1 MKRVGNKMMVID
13 TTCRDGMHAVAH
25 QFTPEQIGQLA
36 AALEK
41 SGVNYMEVSH
51 GDGLGGSSI
60 NYGYGYATDR
70 EWLMAARKE
79 LKNTKLAAM
88 FLPGIG
94 TMDDLRM
101 AKECGVEMVRVT
113 VHCTEADI
121 TRQHVK
127 LTSDL
132 GMVPFGV
139 LMMTHM
145 VGPEKLLEQAQLFQE
160 YGAQVVYMMDSAGYM
175 MPDDVKARVSY
186 LAEHLEIPVGF
197 HAHANLQMQ
206 VPNTLA
212 AIEVGASYTDG
223 TLRGL
228 GAGAGNT
235 PTEILTAV
243 LKRKGIETDIDLH
256 AIEDAAEMLGKM
268 PIYVQPVADKAAITI
283 GYAGV
288 YGSFARH
295 ARNAAIRY
303 GVDAR
308 DILYECGKRKVVGGQ
323 EDIIIEVAV
332 ALAAQKK
339 ATEQKKEGE

>member
-1 MKRVGNKMMVID
+1 
-13 TTCRDGMHAVAH
+13 MHAVAH
-25 QFTPEQIGQLA
+25 QFSIEDISKIA
-36 AALEK
+36 EALEK

-60 NYGYGYATDR
+60 NYGYGKATDR
-70 EWLMAARKE
+70 EWLTAAREK
-79 LKNTKLAAM
+79 LINTKLAAM

-101 AKECGVEMVRVT
+101 ARECGVDMVRIT

-121 TRQHVK
+121 TKQHVK
-127 LTSDL
+127 LTKDL
-132 GMVPFGV
+132 GMDAMGV

-145 VGPEKLLEQAQLFQE
+145 VEPEKLLEQARIFE
-160 YGAQVVYMMDSAGYM
+160 DNGVSAVYMMDSAGYM
-175 MPDDVKARVSY
+175 MPDQVRARVSL
-186 LAEHLEIPVGF
+186 LAEKLSIPVGF

-206 VPNTLA
+206 IPNTIA
-212 AIEVGASYTDG
+212 AIESGATFTDG

-243 LKRKGIETDIDLH
+243 LQRIGYETDIDLH
-256 AIEDAAEMLGKM
+256 AIEDAADMLGKM
-268 PIYVQPVADKAAITI
+268 GIYVQPVADKAAITI

-295 ARNAAIRY
+295 AKRVAAKY
-303 GVDAR
+303 GVDER
-308 DILYECGKRKVVGGQ
+308 DILYKCGERKVVGGQ

-332 ALAAQKK
+332 ALAEEK
-339 ATEQKKEGE
+339 ARMMKEGR